1 MESSEE
7 ISVILQ
13 VAVLMGIL
21 QNLTHNSYFASYV
34 FVGTLIRGLFFFQPP
49 MGYKKR
55 QIDIT

>member
-7 ISVILQ
+7 IFVILR

-34 FVGTLIRGLFFFQPP
+34 FVETAIFVQVLTL
-49 MGYKKR
+49 
-55 QIDIT
+55 D